1 MYGKGLIEHTA
12 THDISGLIRAVS
24 LNGPVITA
32 VVTAQSVLQNSPLDF
47 GIEFNNA
54 VCILYRSIGYVPP
67 RGDRTKPKLSLEETI
82 SEARVSVNLLTDM
95 QQEVKD
101 RSPGRRSFRG
111 ADGMPA
117 TGTIKCLQST
127 VDDREVLKERLE
139 RIEEGSSACVHT
151 PAITSENVEH
161 FFGFV

>member
-32 VVTAQSVLQNSPLDF
+32 VVTAQNTTCVLQNSPLDF

-67 RGDRTKPKLSLEETI
+67 
-82 SEARVSVNLLTDM
+82 
-95 QQEVKD
+95 
-101 RSPGRRSFRG
+101 
-111 ADGMPA
+111 
-117 TGTIKCLQST
+117 
-127 VDDREVLKERLE
+127 
-139 RIEEGSSACVHT
+139 
-151 PAITSENVEH
+151 
-161 FFGFV
+161 